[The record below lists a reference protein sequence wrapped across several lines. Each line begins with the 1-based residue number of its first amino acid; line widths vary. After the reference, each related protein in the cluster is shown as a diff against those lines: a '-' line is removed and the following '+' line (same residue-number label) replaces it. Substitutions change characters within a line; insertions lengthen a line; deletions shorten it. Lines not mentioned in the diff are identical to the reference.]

1 MIDVTTR
8 AYKEEKAG
16 ELAAI
21 DLEEYQLDTVDVRL
35 LRYVNEVKM
44 NPEGHN
50 LYEILSV
57 LKFLRL
63 MKKYVFR
70 ASKVKKF
77 SKLYESLKFSG
88 MDGRRCYKLTPIQYF
103 QFASMLGFY
112 RWEDVGSAE
121 GYPDKEGK
129 VKKVENGRRYEL
141 RRLVRDVILFVPR
154 KFSKTTGTASLAV
167 YDFLFGD
174 ANAQAYTAANSYK
187 QAKICF
193 DEISKIVRQLDPR
206 RTYFKATRETLKWRP
221 NEFGKESLVECLT
234 GGGDAKDGLDA

>member
-77 SKLYESLKFSG
+77 SRLYE
-88 MDGRRCYKLTPIQYF
+88 T
-103 QFASMLGFY
+103 
-112 RWEDVGSAE
+112 
-121 GYPDKEGK
+121 
-129 VKKVENGRRYEL
+129 
-141 RRLVRDVILFVPR
+141 
-154 KFSKTTGTASLAV
+154 
-167 YDFLFGD
+167 
-174 ANAQAYTAANSYK
+174 
-187 QAKICF
+187 
-193 DEISKIVRQLDPR
+193 
-206 RTYFKATRETLKWRP
+206 
-221 NEFGKESLVECLT
+221 
-234 GGGDAKDGLDA
+234 